1 MEGKIKGNKGKVIYE
16 NIQFDSKLEVN
27 IYKFLKSKG
36 FKVAYNEKSFELF
49 KAFKPTVPFFR
60 RGLNRKT
67 HKNEL
72 KHDMTKLQNISYT
85 PDFIFDYEGYHVI
98 VEAKGFPNE
107 RYPMVRK
114 MFRKY
119 LETHNKNK
127 NIVYMEIKSV
137 REMEQGLNLLK
148 QNENIV

>member
-1 MEGKIKGNKGKVIYE
+1 MEGKIKGNKGKVLYE
-16 NIQFDSKLEVN
+16 GIEFDSKLEVS
-27 IYKFLKSKG
+27 IYKCLKAKG
-36 FKVAYNEKSFELF
+36 FKVQYNEKSFELF
-49 KAFKPTVPFFR
+49 KAFKPTVPFYK
-60 RGLNRKT
+60 RGMNRKT

-72 KHDMTKLQNISYT
+72 KPDMSKIQNISYT
-85 PDFIFDYEGYHVI
+85 PDFIFDYAGHHII

-127 NIVYMEIKSV
+127 NIVYMEVKSV
-137 REMEQGLNLLK
+137 REMEQGLKLLE
-148 QNENIV
+148 QNENII